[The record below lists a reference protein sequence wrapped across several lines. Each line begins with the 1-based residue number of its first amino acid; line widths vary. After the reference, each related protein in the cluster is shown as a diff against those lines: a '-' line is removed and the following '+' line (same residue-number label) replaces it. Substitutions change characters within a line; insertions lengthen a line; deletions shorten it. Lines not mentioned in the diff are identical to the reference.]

1 MKMNW
6 LTLVA
11 VGVVILFFLIGAGCL
26 VQDKPGVTRN
36 ISVLRHEIMEQHLQN
51 VTVSIQHSLIGL
63 DTNMS
68 ETAVSL
74 GRYGISGPDA
84 DSLLKGATASHPAIL
99 TMITYDGNGTVRAAE
114 PENAKIL
121 LGQNL
126 SDQDVVRVALSTKKP
141 MMSDLFPL
149 AQGGTGMSV
158 AYPVYSPEGTFLGVA
173 SMVYVPYNLITPIVE
188 HEINRT
194 PYSFQVLQV
203 GARIL
208 YDPDPGEVGRETFN
222 ETLYAKFPEIARV
235 AGRMAENR
243 TGYDT
248 YSFYSTGFGRVVGKE
263 TFWST
268 VSLHNTEWRVMIIG
282 EL

>member
-6 LTLVA
+6 QSLVA
-11 VGVVILFFLIGAGCL
+11 VGTLILFFLIGAGCL
-26 VQDKPGVTRN
+26 VQETPGVTGHT
-36 ISVLRHEIMEQHLQN
+36 SVPRHEIMVQHLQN
-51 VTVSIQHSLIGL
+51 VTASIQQSLIRL

-84 DSLLKGATASHPAIL
+84 DIILKAATGSHPAIL

-114 PENAKIL
+114 PGNAKVL

-126 SDQDVVRVALSTKKP
+126 SDQDVVQVALSTKKP
-141 MMSDLFPL
+141 LMSDLFPL
-149 AQGGTGMSV
+149 AQGGSGVSV
-158 AYPVYSPEGTFLGVA
+158 AYPVYSPDGEFLGVV
-173 SMVYVPYNLITPIVE
+173 SMVYVPYDLITPIVE
-188 HEINRT
+188 HEINGT

-208 YDPDPGEVGRETFN
+208 YDPDSGEVGRETFN
-222 ETLYAKFPEIARV
+222 ETLYAQFPEIARV

-268 VSLHNTEWRVMIIG
+268 VSLHTTEWRVMIIG
-282 EL
+282 EI

>member
-1 MKMNW
+1 MNW
-6 LTLVA
+6 FSLVT

-26 VQDKPGVTRN
+26 VQETPGVTRHT
-36 ISVLRHEIMEQHLQN
+36 SVPRHEIMEQHLQN
-51 VTVSIQHSLIGL
+51 VTTSIQQSLIRL

-84 DSLLKGATASHPAIL
+84 DTILKAVTASHPAIL

-114 PENAKIL
+114 PENAKVL
-121 LGQNL
+121 LGQKL
-126 SDQDVVRVALSTKKP
+126 SDQDVVRVALSTRKP
-141 MMSDLFPL
+141 LMSDLFPL
-149 AQGGTGMSV
+149 AQGGSGMSV
-158 AYPVYSPEGTFLGVA
+158 AYPVYSPEGEFLGVA
-173 SMVYVPYNLITPIVE
+173 SMVYTPYELITPIVE

-222 ETLYAKFPEIARV
+222 ETLYAQFPEIARV
-235 AGRMAENR
+235 AERMAENR

-268 VSLHNTEWRVMIIG
+268 VSLHTTEWRVMIIG